1 MRLLK
6 ESLSA
11 LAVSESLK
19 LSTLERTCMLYDD
32 KQEEEEA
39 ASLGATIGLFYLLMV
54 HQRRVLIALKCKA
67 ELINVGG

>member
-19 LSTLERTCMLYDD
+19 LFTLERTCMLYDD
-32 KQEEEEA
+32 KGEEA
-39 ASLGATIGLFYLLMV
+39 ASLGATIGLFYLLLV
-54 HQRRVLIALKCKA
+54 YTPEKSVNCNCL
-67 ELINVGG
+67 EG